1 MLWWTKRGVVVVGDR
16 EVRENTGS
24 TYTHTHTRIRT
35 SLVSRTPNFQG
46 IVFGREGGGEG
57 GVRVS
62 KFGSSDGTRPK
73 RKNTQN
79 TRISQRFPS
88 KVRVCCNNAISLS
101 LSLSLH
107 HPCFCVRV
115 TLSFFFFLYIQ
126 STARRGERTRVE
138 KGEKRYD
145 CERTGKAKW
154 TLSCPLGC
162 EKQWPFSA
170 GHQS

>member
-24 TYTHTHTRIRT
+24 TYTHTHTHTHTRIRT

-57 GVRVS
+57 GGGVS

-101 LSLSLH
+101 LSLSPPSLFLCESH
-107 HPCFCVRV
+107 VIV
-115 TLSFFFFLYIQ
+115 FFFSLHPVD
-126 STARRGERTRVE
+126 SE
-138 KGEKRYD
+138 KG
-145 CERTGKAKW
+145 GKNEGGKGREALRLRAHREGKMDSL
-154 TLSCPLGC
+154 LSPRL
-162 EKQWPFSA
+162 
-170 GHQS
+170 

>member
-1 MLWWTKRGVVVVGDR
+1 MKY
-16 EVRENTGS
+16 VRIRAAHTH
-24 TYTHTHTRIRT
+24 THTHTRIRT

-57 GVRVS
+57 GVGVS

-79 TRISQRFPS
+79 MRISQRFPS

-101 LSLSLH
+101 LSLH

-115 TLSFFFFLYIQ
+115 TLSFFFFSLHPVD
-126 STARRGERTRVE
+126 SE
-138 KGEKRYD
+138 KG
-145 CERTGKAKW
+145 GKNEGGKGREALRLRAHREGKMDSL
-154 TLSCPLGC
+154 LSPRL
-162 EKQWPFSA
+162 
-170 GHQS
+170 